1 MLKTRY
7 PFVTKGSIGHAFA
20 SHTRTES
27 PRKAG
32 FCPFARP
39 EVSVLGE
46 PALGHLRY
54 LLTDVPPQSNSPR
67 GNVRG
72 PDRLPLDRRGLTA
85 SSAPPGAHTTEV
97 DGTVRRRTRRTAHVA
112 ASLRSRITSARPKPP
127 DPSVSRRPRKPKN
140 DTSTGISRPTRERA
154 SRLFYTLHFL
164 RQNLRWS
171 QAQQGL
177 LSPLNLP
184 SPFPWLWFRRAVD
197 RDSENLVN
205 PFMRV
210 TN

>member
-85 SSAPPGAHTTEV
+85 SSAPPGAHTTREGPTV
-97 DGTVRRRTRRTAHVA
+97 PSDDGLGGPPTSRLRLGPESRRRG
-112 ASLRSRITSARPKPP
+112 RSRPTL
-127 DPSVSRRPRKPKN
+127 PSLADRVSRRTTQVPV
-140 DTSTGISRPTRERA
+140 
-154 SRLFYTLHFL
+154 F
-164 RQNLRWS
+164 
-171 QAQQGL
+171 QG
-177 LSPLNLP
+177 
-184 SPFPWLWFRRAVD
+184 RRANAPPGYSTPCIFFDKTFAGVKL
-197 RDSENLVN
+197 N
-205 PFMRV
+205 RV
-210 TN
+210 FFPR